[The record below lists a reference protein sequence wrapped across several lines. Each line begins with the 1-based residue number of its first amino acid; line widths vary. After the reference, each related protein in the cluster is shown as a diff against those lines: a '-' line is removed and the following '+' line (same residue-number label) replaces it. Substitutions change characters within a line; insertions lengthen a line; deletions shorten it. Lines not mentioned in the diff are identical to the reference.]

1 MNVQS
6 DVFLLGIDGGGSQC
20 RARLCA
26 MSGARLGEGV
36 GGPANI
42 RLGIEQSFGSVLQAT
57 TQCMSAAGLALYD
70 LDRIVACLA
79 LAGASEPGHLMRP
92 CDTLI
97 PIARPFSSL
106 MRRRPALVRME
117 DARAVLS

>member
-1 MNVQS
+1 MNPSNNVL
-6 DVFLLGIDGGGSQC
+6 VLGIDGGGSRC

-26 MSGARLGEGV
+26 ISGNKLGEKLGEGV

-57 TQCMSAAGLALYD
+57 TQCMSAAGLAPRD

-79 LAGASEPGHLMRP
+79 LAGASEPSHLEA
-92 CDTLI
+92 T
-97 PIARPFSSL
+97 
-106 MRRRPALVRME
+106 RRYPHPYRTAIIV
-117 DARAVLS
+117 S